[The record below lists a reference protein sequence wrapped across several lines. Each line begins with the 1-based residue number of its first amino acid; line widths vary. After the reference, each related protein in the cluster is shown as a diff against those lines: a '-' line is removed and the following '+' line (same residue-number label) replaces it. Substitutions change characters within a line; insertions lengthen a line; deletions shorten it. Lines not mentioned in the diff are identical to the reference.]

1 MPPGPTNNIIRPR
14 SLHIYTNTCC
24 MNEHFI
30 CLRNVLHASNYH
42 YHVHFTQVLYIE
54 NTCICIDTSYDTT
67 IPP

>member
-1 MPPGPTNNIIRPR
+1 
-14 SLHIYTNTCC
+14 

-30 CLRNVLHASNYH
+30 CLRNVLHASKYR

-54 NTCICIDTSYDTT
+54 NTSIYIDTSYYTS